1 MAGPEGGR
9 EGGRRTGRI
18 LGAGLSTAV
27 PLVALLAL
35 VGTAAIPG
43 PRPPEPRPLPAP
55 TTTTTTRAGEEEVKQ
70 ILTDLNATNSEQG
83 LVVPLPEQ
91 VLFDFNSAEVRPDAS
106 ATLAKVAQVVGFY
119 GDAQVE
125 VQGHTDDVGT
135 DQYNQGLSERR
146 ANAVRDHLVTVSGI
160 PPERL
165 VVKAYGESRPVAP
178 NDSEENRQ
186 RNRRVEVVI
195 LGR

>member
-1 MAGPEGGR
+1 MTPR
-9 EGGRRTGRI
+9 
-18 LGAGLSTAV
+18 LGLSTAV
-27 PLVALLAL
+27 PVVALLAL
-35 VGTAAIPG
+35 VSTAALPG
-43 PRPPEPRPLPAP
+43 PRPPPPRPLPPP
-55 TTTTTTRAGEEEVKQ
+55 TTTTTTAPAGEAEVKQ
-70 ILTDLNATNSEQG
+70 ILTDLKAENTEQG

-91 VLFDFNSAEVRPDAS
+91 VLFDFNRADVREDAKP
-106 ATLAKVAQVVGFY
+106 TLAKVSQVVGFY
-119 GDAQVE
+119 ADAQVE
-125 VQGHTDDVGT
+125 VQGHTDDIGAEE
-135 DQYNQGLSERR
+135 YNQALSEGR
-146 ANAVRDHLVTVSGI
+146 ANAVRDHLVTVNAI

>member
-1 MAGPEGGR
+1 MI
-9 EGGRRTGRI
+9 RRVGV
-18 LGAGLSTAV
+18 STAV

-35 VGTAAIPG
+35 VSTAALPG
-43 PRPPEPRPLPAP
+43 PRPPPPRPLPAP
-55 TTTTTTRAGEEEVKQ
+55 TTTTTAPAGEAEVEQ
-70 ILTDLNATNSEQG
+70 ILTDLKAESTEQG

-91 VLFDFNSAEVRPDAS
+91 VLFDFNRADVREDAK

-119 GDAQVE
+119 ADAQVE
-125 VQGHTDDVGT
+125 VQGHTDDVGA

-146 ANAVRDHLVTVSGI
+146 ANAVRDHLVTVNAI
-160 PPERL
+160 AHERL
-165 VVKAYGESRPVAP
+165 VVMAYGESRPVAP

>member
-1 MAGPEGGR
+1 MTPRAGV
-9 EGGRRTGRI
+9 T
-18 LGAGLSTAV
+18 AAV
-27 PLVALLAL
+27 PLAALLAL
-35 VGTAAIPG
+35 VSTAALPG
-43 PRPPEPRPLPAP
+43 PRLPPPRPLPAP
-55 TTTTTTRAGEEEVKQ
+55 TTTAPAGAAEVKE
-70 ILTDLNATNSEQG
+70 ILTDLNAESTEEG

-91 VLFDFNSAEVRPDAS
+91 VLFDFNRADVREDAKG
-106 ATLAKVAQVVGFY
+106 TLDKVAQVIGFY

-125 VQGHTDDVGT
+125 VQGHTDDVGA

-146 ANAVRDHLVTVSGI
+146 ANAVRDQLVTVNGLAT
-160 PPERL
+160 ERF

-178 NDSEENRQ
+178 NDGEENRQ